1 MSNET
6 AAPTVF
12 DAPIR
17 VESGLYFGRKDHIK
31 SGFLQFANINT
42 LVNLTGFDIDREAE
56 LHDYLSGVAI
66 VNMSLMSD
74 ELMPEEMERF
84 RNKTLNIV
92 DKILQSKSAGNVF
105 VVCNTGVNK
114 SPVIIGQ
121 YLLRTGS
128 MSPCQVLTQLHEYS
142 KQAKTALLTNTSFK
156 KILHDRKKLSP
167 ECKCWSV
174 VVYNYRSQDK
184 IENDSNSTQYTV

>member
-1 MSNET
+1 MSNVATPVVFET
-6 AAPTVF
+6 
-12 DAPIR
+12 PIQ
-17 VESGLYFGRKDHIK
+17 VDSGLYFGRKDHIA
-31 SGFLQFANINT
+31 SGFLQAANIHT
-42 LVNLTGFDIDREAE
+42 IVNLTGFDIDREAE
-56 LHDYLSGVAI
+56 LRDYLSGIAI

-92 DKILQSKSAGNVF
+92 DKILQSKATGSVF
-105 VVCNTGVNK
+105 VACNTGVNK

-184 IENDSNSTQYTV
+184 IENDGNGAQYTV